1 MCECVWG
8 LLRPFYCI
16 SVCDDL
22 ALRGMLFT
30 YVRSLH
36 SLPGLSF
43 QLVTHCVGSNRIALY
58 VELSFFKEGSAI
70 SMFREDRK
78 NTYFCLLT
86 IQHDLRST
94 LFDLI

>member
-8 LLRPFYCI
+8 LLRPFYGI

-22 ALRGMLFT
+22 ALRGMLFL
-30 YVRSLH
+30 YARSLH

-43 QLVTHCVGSNRIALY
+43 QLVTHCMDSNRIALY

-78 NTYFCLLT
+78 NAHFCLLT
-86 IQHDLRST
+86 IQYDLRPT
-94 LFDLI
+94 FFDLI